1 MSTRKVKKAETVEQ
15 AVDQVESPV
24 EAPQEEPKVTMADI
38 ANALRIID
46 TAFERGA
53 FRGKE
58 ATTVGATRDNLERF
72 VAHHQELQRQEEEK
86 ESKDQ

>member
-1 MSTRKVKKAETVEQ
+1 MATRKVKKAETVEQ
-15 AVDQVESPV
+15 AVDQV

>member
-1 MSTRKVKKAETVEQ
+1 MATRKVKKAETVEQ
-15 AVDQVESPV
+15 QVEETAQQPK
-24 EAPQEEPKVTMADI
+24 EEPKVTMADI

-58 ATTVGATRDNLERF
+58 ASTVGATRDNLERF
-72 VAHHQELQRQEEEK
+72 VAHHEELQRQQEEQ
-86 ESKDQ
+86 ESEDQ

>member
-1 MSTRKVKKAETVEQ
+1 MVRKTKKAETAEQQVEQ
-15 AVDQVESPV
+15 QQ
-24 EAPQEEPKVTMADI
+24 PQEEPKVTMADI

-58 ATTVGATRDNLERF
+58 ASTVGATRDNLERF
-72 VAHHQELQRQEEEK
+72 VSHHEELQRQQEEQQEK
-86 ESKDQ
+86 ESTAE

>member
-1 MSTRKVKKAETVEQ
+1 MTTRKTKKSTTEPQTEQ
-15 AVDQVESPV
+15 VQ
-24 EAPQEEPKVTMADI
+24 APTEEPKVTMADI

-72 VAHHQELQRQEEEK
+72 VLHHEELQRQQEEK
-86 ESKDQ
+86 DSKEQ

>member
-1 MSTRKVKKAETVEQ
+1 MTTRKVKKAETVEQ
-15 AVDQVESPV
+15 AVDQV

>member
-1 MSTRKVKKAETVEQ
+1 MAARKTKKAETVEQ
-15 AVDQVESPV
+15 QVE
-24 EAPQEEPKVTMADI
+24 ETQPQEEPKVTMADI
-38 ANALRIID
+38 ANSLRIID

-72 VAHHQELQRQEEEK
+72 VAHHEELQRQQEEQDGKAE
-86 ESKDQ
+86 

>member
-1 MSTRKVKKAETVEQ
+1 MTTRKVKKTETVEQ
-15 AVDQVESPV
+15 AVDQV